1 MVALR
6 RVMGT
11 CGHSLDGRFAA
22 APATEAQGDKE
33 SVLLATGDRPRER
46 LFKPE
51 LRGGGIPGQLLGE
64 DFAGGIGIDEGMDT

>member
-22 APATEAQGDKE
+22 TPATEAQGDKE
-33 SVLLATGDRPRER
+33 SALLATGDRPRER

-51 LRGGGIPGQLLGE
+51 LLGGGVPGEFLRE
-64 DFAGGIGIDEGMDT
+64 DFAGRVGVDEGVNW